1 MCDEVTVPSA
11 GAPGFG
17 GYAAGPALLS
27 PAVRETVE
35 AIVRAVGAG
44 DDILIDRLLTRFTH
58 LADFN
63 ALIHLRTTLRATT
76 GLRPNTTLRFAPEAA
91 VCLPLPATP
100 GCSAGRPTLLWRGDV
115 EAAGS
120 FQLM

>member
-11 GAPGFG
+11 GARPGFG
-17 GYAAGPALLS
+17 GHAAGPARLS

-58 LADFN
+58 LADFH
-63 ALIHLRTTLRATT
+63 ALIHLRTRLHTTLRATT
-76 GLRPNTTLRFAPEAA
+76 GLRPPPRSRLRLEAA
-91 VCLPLPATP
+91 VRCGVPAY
-100 GCSAGRPTLLWRGDV
+100 ARVLGRQADSLV
-115 EAAGS
+115 EG
-120 FQLM
+120 

>member
-11 GAPGFG
+11 GARPGFG
-17 GYAAGPALLS
+17 GHAAGPARLS

-58 LADFN
+58 LADFH
-63 ALIHLRTTLRATT
+63 ALIHLRTRLHTTLRATT
-76 GLRPNTTLRFAPEAA
+76 GLRPNTTLPFAPGSRSS
-91 VCLPLPATP
+91 L
-100 GCSAGRPTLLWRGDV
+100 R
-115 EAAGS
+115 AAGYARVLGQQADS
-120 FQLM
+120 LVEG